1 MLESLSMME
10 QGRKIFVSYKYA
22 DSNVC
27 PLRQQ
32 FGRTVPAT
40 VRDYVDVIEHYLDC
54 TQNVYKGESDG
65 EDLSSLSD
73 DQIWN
78 RLKDRIY
85 DSSVTIVMI
94 SPNMK
99 EHGKSERSQWIPWEI
114 SFSLRETTRHDR
126 TSHSNAMLA
135 VVLPDRNGSYDY
147 FFYANL
153 YACLNHESSLLFKI
167 QLDNMFNKIDQFVKS
182 HGKDG
187 NSLYCG
193 EPSYIEPVK
202 WHDFICNFD
211 VYIEK
216 AIKRRECIDNY
227 KITKEIENG

>member
-1 MLESLSMME
+1 ME

-22 DSNVC
+22 DGNVC

-32 FGRTVPAT
+32 FGRPVPAT

-73 DQIWN
+73 EQIWD

-135 VVLPDRNGSYDY
+135 VVLPDRNGSYEYY
-147 FFYANL
+147 FTKSRCGS
-153 YACLNHESSLLFKI
+153 CLHNTSILFKI
-167 QLDNMFNKIDQFVKS
+167 MRDNMFNSKHPDVRVC
-182 HGKDG
+182 KDCG
-187 NSLYCG
+187 GTHYYG
-193 EPSYIEPVK
+193 EPSYIEAVK
-202 WHDFICNFD
+202 WKDFMLKWES
-211 VYIEK
+211 YIEK
-216 AIKRRECIDNY
+216 ALRRQENIDNY